1 MDNDGQRGLDQ
12 EREALIRRRQEL
24 SRDLEELGSP
34 NVPLRVS
41 ELQTRR
47 ERIADEVHEIQT
59 HLAELNVDE
68 RNSASMEGR
77 E

>member
-68 RNSASMEGR
+68 RNIASMEGR

>member
-1 MDNDGQRGLDQ
+1 MDNDGQRGRDQ

>member
-24 SRDLEELGSP
+24 SRDLEELASA
-34 NVPLRVS
+34 NAPLKVS